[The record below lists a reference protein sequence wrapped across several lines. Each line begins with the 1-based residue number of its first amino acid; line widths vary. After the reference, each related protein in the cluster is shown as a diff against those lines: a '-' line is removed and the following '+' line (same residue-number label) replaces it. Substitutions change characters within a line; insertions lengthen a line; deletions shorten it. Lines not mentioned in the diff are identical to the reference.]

1 MREHQRLF
9 IGGEWV
15 EPAGTGTIDV
25 ISPHS
30 EELVGR
36 VPEGT
41 PADIDRAVAAARDA
55 FDNGEWPRL
64 SPEERI
70 AAVQKFSE
78 VYAAHIPDMA
88 ALITEEMGSPISS
101 VMSAAMSGMCAAYT
115 SLNFCTAAMR
125 S

>member
-41 PADIDRAVAAARDA
+41 AADIDRAVTAARDA

-70 AAVQKFSE
+70 AAVQKFTE
-78 VYAAHIPDMA
+78 VYPAHIPDLA
-88 ALITEEMGSPISS
+88 AAVPEPIRSPLPFPTLSP
-101 VMSAAMSGMCAAYT
+101 
-115 SLNFCTAAMR
+115 
-125 S
+125 